1 MESGGTKMTLSIKSW
16 SEDGEAKIPI
26 PNSFFL
32 VFSRK
37 CTAIAV
43 DGVNMDIFFF
53 VNLKW
58 ASHRI
63 VFLDHNI
70 RKPCI
75 LYASKLL
82 NVTIK

>member
-1 MESGGTKMTLSIKSW
+1 MESGGTKMTLSIKNW

-43 DGVNMDIFFF
+43 GGVNMDIFYLREF
-53 VNLKW
+53 VEIGFT
-58 ASHRI
+58 SYR
-63 VFLDHNI
+63 VF
-70 RKPCI
+70 CI
-75 LYASKLL
+75 IIYVNPAFSMLR
-82 NVTIK
+82 NFWT